1 MNVFN
6 NISCDYAVRNYDCT
20 FSNETGLAYIPE
32 NIVMFDVDSA
42 TDYFVVVID
51 DVIELRQSDVIVE
64 KGAVDLNVVL
74 DCSTPIHDQ
83 EIIEKMETGDI
94 TLDKSFELYKNGL
107 EEIKAA
113 NAMLETIEKAM
124 LVMNEDGS
132 LEEF

>member
-1 MNVFN
+1 MSKEKNVSLEERF
-6 NISCDYAVRNYDCT
+6 
-20 FSNETGLAYIPE
+20 EH
-32 NIVMFDVDSA
+32 
-42 TDYFVVVID
+42 
-51 DVIELRQSDVIVE
+51 IE
-64 KGAVDLNVVL
+64 
-74 DCSTPIHDQ
+74 
-83 EIIEKMETGDI
+83 EIIEQMENGEI

>member
-1 MNVFN
+1 M
-6 NISCDYAVRNYDCT
+6 S
-20 FSNETGLAYIPE
+20 SKK
-32 NIVMFDVDSA
+32 DVSLEERFEHIQD
-42 TDYFVVVID
+42 
-51 DVIELRQSDVIVE
+51 
-64 KGAVDLNVVL
+64 
-74 DCSTPIHDQ
+74 
-83 EIIEKMETGDI
+83 IIEKMETGDI

>member
-1 MNVFN
+1 MSSEKTVSLEERF
-6 NISCDYAVRNYDCT
+6 
-20 FSNETGLAYIPE
+20 EH
-32 NIVMFDVDSA
+32 
-42 TDYFVVVID
+42 
-51 DVIELRQSDVIVE
+51 IE
-64 KGAVDLNVVL
+64 
-74 DCSTPIHDQ
+74 

-94 TLDKSFELYKNGL
+94 TLDKSFELYKSGL